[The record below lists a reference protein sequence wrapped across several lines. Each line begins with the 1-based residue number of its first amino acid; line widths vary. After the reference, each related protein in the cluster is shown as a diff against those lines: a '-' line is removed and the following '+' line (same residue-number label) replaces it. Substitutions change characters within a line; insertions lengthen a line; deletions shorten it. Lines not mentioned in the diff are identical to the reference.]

1 MTKTLKGSIIVLLF
15 DWKKVFDTTHGNIA
29 ECNLVMEM
37 LIKQQIPR
45 NKYDSIYKHSN
56 KDFSGDSFLLHGEM
70 LLYHSYKYTQ
80 KELCIYY
87 ALAALRSTAEYL
99 ASYKTTLD
107 PLHCPVGLDEIND
120 NRLLIVLPDEITFI
134 YEEVTLETIH

>member
-1 MTKTLKGSIIVLLF
+1 MLLF
-15 DWKKVFDTTHGNIA
+15 DWKKVYDTAEGNIA
-29 ECNLVMEM
+29 NCNLIMEM
-37 LIKQQIPR
+37 LVNQQIPQ
-45 NKYDSIYKHSN
+45 NKYDRIYKYSN
-56 KDFSGDSFLLHGEM
+56 KKFTGSSFLLHGDL
-70 LLYHSYKYTQ
+70 LLYHSYKYTS

-87 ALAALRSTAEYL
+87 ALASLRSYADYI

-107 PLHCPVGLDEIND
+107 SLHCPVPLEQIND